1 MKHIRITIFALLAMT
16 GMLGAQSIDV
26 TNPDN
31 TGLFHD
37 LVTAMTT
44 DVTDLYDSVAF
55 NDFNFTTDVPMGGSA
70 GNFIAPAAPFISLG
84 TDFMF
89 TRVTDNP
96 DAFAIPAGREIRIG
110 YFGNESWDLN
120 ALSVRDDTGASEVL
134 FEYDRFGGVFPTV
147 GPPQSATIRVA
158 EGYNSALIRFEHT
171 NALIGSTTQS
181 NEKRFHFFKG
191 QSMDGAPLPVWV
203 VGIDD
208 RENEL
213 VDFDDGFFYLQVV
226 PEPSQIAVMA
236 LAGLGV
242 VILLRERLSRRGH

>member
-1 MKHIRITIFALLAMT
+1 MKANRFLVFALLVLA
-16 GMLGAQSIDV
+16 GHLHGQSIDV

-55 NDFNFTTDVPMGGSA
+55 NDFIFSTDVPGGGSA
-70 GNFIAPAAPFISLG
+70 GDFIAPSAPFASLG

-89 TRVTDNP
+89 TRVETNP

-120 ALSVRDDTGASEVL
+120 ALSIRDDTGAAEVL

-158 EGYNSALIRFEHT
+158 EGFASALVRFEHT

-181 NEKRFHFFKG
+181 NENRFHFFKG
-191 QSMDGAPLPVWV
+191 QGVSGNPLPVWV
-203 VGIDD
+203 IGIDD
-208 RENEL
+208 RENQL

-236 LAGLGV
+236 LAGLGLV
-242 VILLRERLSRRGH
+242 VIVRERLRRRRI